1 MRDLTQTVQTGMPTF
16 PGDPVVEAWPSAT
29 LHEDGYQVTAFGLS
43 THTGTHVDAPAHT
56 EPAGR
61 TLDEY
66 PVSRFSME
74 ARLVGCRDV
83 GPNAALGADRL
94 PEPDLDADV
103 VVFETGWSRYWGS
116 EEYFEYPHLSP
127 ELAAACGDRGL
138 DVAIDGPSIDP
149 MDGDLLAH
157 HELLRRDRLVVEN
170 LCNLAGLPDRFVL
183 HAFPLALEDA
193 DGSPVRAVA
202 DEP

>member
-1 MRDLTQTVQTGMPTF
+1 MRDLTQRIETGMPTF
-16 PGDPVVEAWPSAT
+16 PGDPVVETWPSAT

-43 THTGTHVDAPAHT
+43 THSGTHVDAPAHT
-56 EPAGR
+56 EPEGR

-74 ARLVGCRDV
+74 ARLVRCDDV
-83 GPNAALGADRL
+83 GPNTALAADRL
-94 PEPDLDADV
+94 PDTDADV
-103 VVFETGWSRYWGS
+103 VVFRTGWSRYWGS
-116 EEYFEYPHLSP
+116 DQYFEYPHLTP

-149 MDGDLLAH
+149 MHGDLLAH

-170 LCNLAGLPDRFVL
+170 LTNLADVADRFVL
-183 HAFPLALEDA
+183 HAFPLALEAA

-202 DEP
+202 EEP